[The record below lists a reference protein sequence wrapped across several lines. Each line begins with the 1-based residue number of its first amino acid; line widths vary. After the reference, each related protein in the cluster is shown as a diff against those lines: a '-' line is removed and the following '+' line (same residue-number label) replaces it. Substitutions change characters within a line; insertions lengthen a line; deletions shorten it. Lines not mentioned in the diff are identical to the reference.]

1 MEQLRAELSHLL
13 GEKLSR
19 VECVSEKVDTALWS
33 LYDGQGNPMPLMA
46 RSFSSPGVARQL
58 AWKMSMLAREGT
70 VRMPT
75 VYGVMTHEE
84 HPGPD
89 VLLIERLRGV
99 PVEAP
104 ARTPERWEQL
114 KDQIVE
120 ALLAWHRQDSRGLV
134 GPVDSTQE
142 NLWPLWYRQRVE
154 VLWGTLNQFNNTGL
168 TMQDKRILF
177 RTRECLSALF
187 DGFNDNCVLI
197 HGNFT
202 LRSMLKD
209 SRSDQLL
216 AMLGPGIMLWAPRE
230 YELFRLSDSGAAE
243 GLLWH
248 YLQRAPVAEA
258 FLWRRWLYLLW
269 DEVAQLVN
277 TGRFNRANFDL
288 AAKSLLPWL
297 A

>member
-13 GEKLSR
+13 GEQLSR
-19 VECVSEKVDTALWS
+19 VECVNEKADTSLWS
-33 LYDGQGNPMPLMA
+33 LYDSHGNPMPLMA
-46 RSFSSPGVARQL
+46 RSFSSPGIARQL
-58 AWKMSMLAREGT
+58 AWKMSLLARSGT

-104 ARTPERWEQL
+104 ARTPDRWEQL

-142 NLWPLWYRQRVE
+142 NIWPHWYRQRVE
-154 VLWGTLNQFNNTGL
+154 VLWGTLNQFSNTGL

-177 RTRECLSALF
+177 RTRECLPALF
-187 DGFNDNCVLI
+187 DGFNDNSVLI

-216 AMLGPGIMLWAPRE
+216 AMVGPGIMLWAPRE
-230 YELFRLSDSGAAE
+230 YELFRLSDSGLAE

-248 YLQRAPVAEA
+248 YLQRAPVSES
-258 FLWRRWLYLLW
+258 FLWRRWVYLMW

-288 AAKSLLPWL
+288 ASKSLLPWL

>member
-19 VECVSEKVDTALWS
+19 VECVNEKADTALWS
-33 LYDGQGNPMPLMA
+33 LYDSQGNPMPLMA
-46 RSFSSPGVARQL
+46 RSFTSPGVARQL
-58 AWKMSMLAREGT
+58 AWKMSMLARQGT

-104 ARTPERWEQL
+104 ARSPERWEQL

-120 ALLAWHRQDSRGLV
+120 ALLGWQRQDSGGLV

-177 RTRECLSALF
+177 RTRECLPALF
-187 DGFNDNCVLI
+187 DGFNDNCVLV

-209 SRSDQLL
+209 PRSDQLL
-216 AMLGPGIMLWAPRE
+216 AMVGPGIMLWAPRE

-288 AAKSLLPWL
+288 ATKSLLPWL